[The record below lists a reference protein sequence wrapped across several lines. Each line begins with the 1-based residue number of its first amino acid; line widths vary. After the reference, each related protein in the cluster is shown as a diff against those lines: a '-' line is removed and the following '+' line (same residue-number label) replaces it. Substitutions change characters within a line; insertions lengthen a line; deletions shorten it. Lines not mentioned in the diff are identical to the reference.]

1 MKKGLLFCF
10 LLLNGIVVIAQQ
22 HGITKDSLSVSKDLF
37 MHKYIMVDDMCI
49 TFSKV
54 KQDSRCPKEVN
65 CVRAG
70 EANVEVIVQQS
81 SKKAKTVM
89 LTIDASG
96 VVSERNNLIAETS
109 HNKIYGF
116 SLTPY
121 PVANRPIA
129 TENYILE
136 IVIKPKAKD

>member
-1 MKKGLLFCF
+1 MKKGLLICF
-10 LLLNGIVVIAQQ
+10 LLFNGLVVFAQKP
-22 HGITKDSLSVSKDLF
+22 GITKDSLSISKELSI
-37 MHKYIMVDDMCI
+37 HKYMKVDDICI

-70 EANVEVIVQQS
+70 EANLEVIVQES

-96 VVSERNNLIAETS
+96 VVTERNNLIAETS
-109 HNKIYGF
+109 DNKIYGF

-136 IVIKPKAKD
+136 IVIKPKPRD